1 MKSSGLRILQIKKA
15 DVIRQLFLFVK
26 FLSHYFLINKGCY
39 LLQFE
44 VGFAKIASKKGYS
57 MLQSIEEL
65 SSVTRKLSIEIPSS
79 VIESELSKAYKE
91 LKSSV
96 NVPGFRKGKVPQAI
110 LQKRFSKSVEAE
122 IMSKLVPEYYAEA
135 VKESGIIPVAQPK
148 IDIDGELKITKD
160 NPVLFSATVEV
171 RPEVKDLDYEGIE
184 LEKEEATVPEE
195 DIEKELE
202 RMQKERASYEPSDK
216 ELEEQDMAVID
227 YFGSIDGESI
237 KELEQTDHQF
247 VLDSKELPDE
257 FKNALLNKKKED
269 TCEFSIFFPDT
280 FDNKALAG
288 KTVDFKV
295 SVKEVKKLVTQPI
308 DDEFAKDIGY
318 ETLDELKET
327 LKNQILERRSKAIN
341 ENYKKVLIAELLKRH
356 EIEVPPTMVEEQLS
370 WLMETEKIYAQ
381 ILGAKPPEIEDS
393 KAQIKDKAI
402 EQVKLIIMLSAI
414 GKTENLEVEEE
425 DIKDYFRKMSLEM
438 GIKTE
443 DLQKYY
449 LSRDNA
455 LEGIRNEIY
464 INKILDLVLSKAKF
478 KEKL

>member
-1 MKSSGLRILQIKKA
+1 M
-15 DVIRQLFLFVK
+15 
-26 FLSHYFLINKGCY
+26 
-39 LLQFE
+39 QFK

-65 SSVTRKLSIEIPSS
+65 SSVTRKLSIEIPFS

-171 RPEVKDLDYEGIE
+171 RPEVKNLSYEGIE
-184 LEKEEATVPEE
+184 LDKEEATVTEE

-202 RMQKERASYEPSDK
+202 RVQKKIMMEETMSPYEPSDK

-269 TCEFSIFFPDT
+269 TCEFSISFPDT
-280 FDNKALAG
+280 FNNKALAG

-327 LKNQILERRSKAIN
+327 LKNQILEGRSKAIN
-341 ENYKKVLIAELLKRH
+341 ENYKKVLIAELHKRH

-393 KAQIKDKAI
+393 KAQIREKAI

-414 GKTENLEVEEE
+414 GKTENLQVEEE
-425 DIKDYFRKMSLEM
+425 DIKDYFRKMSLDM

>member
-1 MKSSGLRILQIKKA
+1 
-15 DVIRQLFLFVK
+15 
-26 FLSHYFLINKGCY
+26 
-39 LLQFE
+39 
-44 VGFAKIASKKGYS
+44 

-65 SSVTRKLSIEIPSS
+65 SSVTRKLSIEIPFS

-171 RPEVKDLDYEGIE
+171 RPEVKNLSYEGIE
-184 LEKEEATVPEE
+184 LDKEEATVTEE

-327 LKNQILERRSKAIN
+327 LKNQILEGRSKAIN
-341 ENYKKVLIAELLKRH
+341 ENYKKVLIAELHKRH

-393 KAQIKDKAI
+393 KAQIREKAI

-414 GKTENLEVEEE
+414 GKTENLQVEEE
-425 DIKDYFRKMSLEM
+425 DIKDYFRKMSLDM